1 MARKKGERGQVQVQ
15 GQEQGKPALF
25 PVGDKAKLFG
35 SIEERRVFTNLTDSR
50 LIISDLGVKPGPQ
63 GMIAE
68 SEVFDPRQ
76 SRDLGQYYT
85 DAQLLTS
92 KALRHFI
99 EEKKLME
106 GRPAADFKPPV
117 TDTQKVRERG
127 KDVNEFQDPSRNPYD
142 EALTK
147 LKDKEATEDNETK
160 VGMGGV

>member
-1 MARKKGERGQVQVQ
+1 MARKQGEQN
-15 GQEQGKPALF
+15 KTMLF
-25 PVGDKAKLFG
+25 PDKAKGKLFAAQ
-35 SIEERRVFTNLTDSR
+35 EERHVFTNLTDSR

-68 SEVFDPRQ
+68 SEVFAPRE
-76 SRDLGQYYT
+76 SRDLGQYYS
-85 DAQLLTS
+85 DAQLLAS

-99 EEKKLME
+99 EEGKLLE
-106 GRPAADFKPPV
+106 GRPAPDFKPPV

-127 KDVNEFQDPSRNPYD
+127 KDVNEFQDPSHNPYD
-142 EALTK
+142 DALAK